1 MDIDVKSGYPKNLTH
16 EGNLCWIFRNN
27 NADKEV
33 SLTSNNLVLNYK
45 RGAYRGFKS
54 FLDDVMLII
63 SALKEYCPF
72 KLNFMGLRYINEI
85 FDAEINN
92 DIHKYVNNSISGK
105 VLLDDFKQN
114 QLIQL
119 FSKLQMQKEDYVFTM
134 QYGFYNPSEDPS
146 HDKHF
151 ILDYDCV
158 NKKIADID
166 DVRDNLI
173 EMNRLIFDEFEYSI
187 TDEFIEKMGEKYGSS
202 SA

>member
-1 MDIDVKSGYPKNLTH
+1 MKKGVILENNFLNEIIFRIDFTTILKICGDEKDSAEDFRKAIFDEFPNVEILKQKKFNLDIDVKSGYPKNLTH

-45 RGAYRGFKS
+45 RWAYRGFKS

-72 KLNFMGLRYINEI
+72 KLNFLGLRYINEI

-114 QLIQL
+114 QTL
-119 FSKLQMQKEDYVFTM
+119 
-134 QYGFYNPSEDPS
+134 
-146 HDKHF
+146 
-151 ILDYDCV
+151 
-158 NKKIADID
+158 
-166 DVRDNLI
+166 
-173 EMNRLIFDEFEYSI
+173 
-187 TDEFIEKMGEKYGSS
+187 
-202 SA
+202 